1 MRLSDEQQTIIRR
14 TAEELFGPAARVSLF
29 GSRLDDTKR
38 GGDID
43 LLVET
48 DEVLGNRAAAAARF
62 AARLQRQLGDRR
74 IDVVIIDPQTR
85 QQPIHEVARS
95 TGQRL

>member
-1 MRLSDEQQTIIRR
+1 MIRQTA
-14 TAEELFGPAARVSLF
+14 TELFGASARVSLF
-29 GSRLDDTKR
+29 GSRLDDSLR

-48 DEVLGNRAAAAARF
+48 DTVLENRPALAARF
-62 AARLQRQLGDRR
+62 AARLQCRLGDRR

-85 QQPIHEVARS
+85 LQSIHHVARQS
-95 TGQRL
+95 GVAL